1 MAEIDL
7 NKIKNNSDSA
17 KRHELKSEPEHL
29 MKKPPGLFARFIS
42 RFAFGSFEEAG
53 QAVIEEV
60 VIPTLLDGLRDSIY
74 TATDYILYNGTR
86 GGGRSSKRGGYT
98 SYGKKGQQRSARKTS
113 PAAGAYYFTFDTR
126 DEAQKVLDQ
135 MRDVVEQRDFVT
147 IMEMFAIAKR
157 QTNNY
162 TYTDWGWPD
171 LSRAM
176 VRRTTDGRY
185 YIDLPKPVPEEE

>member
-17 KRHELKSEPEHL
+17 RRHEAKSEPGEHL
-29 MKKPPGLFARFIS
+29 MKKPPGLIARILG
-42 RFAFGSFEEAG
+42 RFAFGSIEEAG
-53 QAVIEEV
+53 EAVIEEV
-60 VIPTLLDGLRDSIY
+60 IIPTLLDGLRDSIY
-74 TATDYILYNGTR
+74 TATDYILYGGTR
-86 GGGRSSKRGGYT
+86 GGGGRSSKRGGYT
-98 SYGKKGQQRSARKTS
+98 SYSKKGQQRSGRKTS
-113 PAAGAYYFTFDTR
+113 PAAGAYYFTR
-126 DEAQKVLDQ
+126 QEADKVLSQ

-157 QTNNY
+157 KTDNF
-162 TYTDWGWPD
+162 TYTDWGWSD